1 MAFTVMVFANRKQG
15 VTHEAFK
22 NRYEQH
28 MLMISDL
35 CGDAAPLS
43 HSRFYPKHE
52 STTDKPNLLAGDA
65 EDNFYSVVVV
75 MGFKDEEA
83 WQRFCTVLGTESTSK
98 KVLDDEAG
106 FWERERMKVVAVER
120 CGN

>member
-15 VTHEAFK
+15 ISHEAFTT
-22 NRYEQH
+22 RYEQH
-28 MLMISDL
+28 MDMISDL

-43 HSRFYPKHE
+43 HTRFYPKHD
-52 STTDKPNLLAGDA
+52 SLTSKPSLLAGDA
-65 EDNFYSVVVV
+65 EEAFYSVVVV
-75 MGFKDEEA
+75 MTFKDEEA
-83 WQRFCTVLGTESTSK
+83 WRRFCTVLGTESASK

-106 FWERERMKVVAVER
+106 FWEREGMKVVVVDK

>member
-1 MAFTVMVFANRKQG
+1 MVFANRKQG
-15 VTHEAFK
+15 ITHNAFK
-22 NRYEQH
+22 TRYEQH

-43 HSRFYPKHE
+43 HSRFYPKHD
-52 STTDKPNLLAGDA
+52 SLTDKPNLLAGNAD
-65 EDNFYSVVVV
+65 ENFYSVVVV
-75 MGFKDEEA
+75 MEFKDEEA
-83 WQRFCTVLGTESTSK
+83 WGKFCAVLGTESASE

-106 FWERERMKVVAVER
+106 FWEREGMKVVVVES

>member
-1 MAFTVMVFANRKQG
+1 
-15 VTHEAFK
+15 
-22 NRYEQH
+22 

-43 HSRFYPKHE
+43 HTRFYPKHDRL
-52 STTDKPNLLAGDA
+52 TDKRNLLASDA
-65 EDNFYSVVVV
+65 DVTFYSVVVV
-75 MGFKDEEA
+75 MGFKNEEA
-83 WQRFCTVLGTESTSK
+83 WQRFCAVLGTESASK

-106 FWERERMKVVAVER
+106 FWDREGMKVVVVER